1 MSSKAPEGVPLS
13 RVLTIAA
20 AEFEQA
26 VRSRA
31 FLVGLLAVPLLM
43 ALAFGIQAL
52 TARRDTSERRFGVV
66 DRTGVLGPALV
77 EAAREHNAREISP
90 TGRRTGPSFLP
101 ELVPPGGQD
110 ADALRLAL
118 SERVRRGELFAFVEI
133 PADVLT
139 AADEAPHLQYHT
151 EYPTYQALPD
161 WLRREA
167 SRAVADRRLSSLG
180 ADPAVARRLLEPIPL
195 DRKGLVVRTATGEV
209 SVAEKVDAVRAFAM
223 PAIAMFMLFGLVMSS
238 APQLLN
244 SVIEEKT
251 SRISEVLLGS
261 VGAFHL
267 MLGKLLGSVA
277 VTMVLAVLYVGGGL
291 LMAAQADYFGVI
303 QWGLLPWFALFL
315 VIAVFLYG
323 AMFIAIGAACSEV
336 KDAQGMMMPA
346 LILAMFPIFLWLQVA
361 QNPDSAMSVGF
372 SLFPFAAP
380 YLMLL
385 RIAIPPGPPAW
396 QVAIA
401 LTGSIAATVAMVWAA
416 GRILRVG
423 LLMQGKTANYR
434 DMWKWIRAK

>member
-1 MSSKAPEGVPLS
+1 MSKVI
-13 RVLTIAA
+13 TIAV
-20 AEFEQA
+20 AELEQA

-31 FLVGLLAVPLLM
+31 FLLGLLAVPLLM

-52 TARRDTSERRFGVV
+52 TARRDTSERTFAIV
-66 DRTGVLGPALV
+66 DRTGVVGPALI
-77 EAAREHNAREISP
+77 EAARAHNAEETSP
-90 TGRRTGPSFLP
+90 TGRRLGPSFLP
-101 ELVPPGGQD
+101 ELVPADGQD
-110 ADALRLAL
+110 ADATRLAL
-118 SERVRRGELFAFVEI
+118 SERVRRTDLFAFVEI
-133 PADVLT
+133 PADVL
-139 AADEAPHLQYHT
+139 APASGAEAPRLQYYT

-161 WLRREA
+161 WLRREV
-167 SRAVADRRLSSLG
+167 SRAVADRRLAKLG
-180 ADPAVARRLLEPIPL
+180 ADPAETRRLLEPVPM
-195 DRKGLVVRTATGEV
+195 DRKGLVARTADGKV

-261 VGAFHL
+261 VSAFHL

-277 VTMVLAVLYVGGGL
+277 VTMVLAVIYVGGGL
-291 LMAAQADYFGVI
+291 LLAAQADYFGLI
-303 QWGLLPWFALFL
+303 RWSLLPWFALFL

-396 QVAIA
+396 QVALA
-401 LTGSIAATVAMVWAA
+401 VAGSVAATAAMVYAA

-434 DMWKWIRAK
+434 DMLRWITAK

>member
-1 MSSKAPEGVPLS
+1 MS
-13 RVLTIAA
+13 RVVTIAV

-31 FLVGLLAVPLLM
+31 FLIGLLALPLLM
-43 ALAFGIQAL
+43 GLAFGIQVL
-52 TARRDTSERRFGVV
+52 TARRDTSERRFAIV
-66 DRTGVLGPALV
+66 DRTAMLGPGLV
-77 EAAREHNAREISP
+77 EAARAHNAEETSS
-90 TGRRTGPSFLP
+90 TGRRTGPWFLP
-101 ELVPPGGQD
+101 ELVVADGAA
-110 ADALRLAL
+110 ADATRLAL
-118 SERVRRGELFAFVEI
+118 SDRVRRGDIFAFVEI
-133 PADVLT
+133 PADVLDAT
-139 AADEAPHLQYHT
+139 GEVDARLQYYT

-161 WLRREA
+161 WLRREV
-167 SRAVADRRLSSLG
+167 SRAVADRRLATLG
-180 ADPAVARRLLEPIPL
+180 ADPAQTRRLLESVPM
-195 DRKGLVVRTATGEV
+195 DRKGLVVRTGDGAV
-209 SVAEKVDAVRAFAM
+209 SEAEKVDVVRAVAM
-223 PAIAMFMLFGLVMSS
+223 PAITMFLLFALVMSS

-261 VGAFHL
+261 VSAQRL

-277 VTMVLAVLYVGGGL
+277 VTMVLGIIYIGGGL
-291 LMAAQADYFGVI
+291 LLAAQADYFGMI
-303 QWGLLPWFALFL
+303 QWSLIPWFALFL

-346 LILAMFPIFLWLQVA
+346 MILAMFPIFLWLQVV
-361 QNPDSAMSVGF
+361 QNPDSPMSVGF

-396 QVAIA
+396 QIA
-401 LTGSIAATVAMVWAA
+401 LAVLGSVAATMAMVYAA

-434 DMWKWIRAK
+434 EMVRWIMAK

>member
-1 MSSKAPEGVPLS
+1 MS
-13 RVLTIAA
+13 RVITIAV

-31 FLVGLLAVPLLM
+31 FLIGLLALPLLM
-43 ALAFGIQAL
+43 GLAIGIQAL
-52 TARRDTSERRFGVV
+52 TARRDTSERAFAIV
-66 DRTGVLGPALV
+66 DRTGVLAAQLV
-77 EAAREHNAREISP
+77 EAARVHNLAETSAS
-90 TGRRTGPSFLP
+90 GRRTGPSFLP
-101 ELVPPGGQD
+101 EVVATDGQSIE
-110 ADALRLAL
+110 ATRLSL
-118 SERVRRGELFAFVEI
+118 SDRVRRGDLFAFVEI
-133 PADVLT
+133 PAEVLT
-139 AADEAPHLQYHT
+139 ATAAAAPRLQYYT

-161 WLRREA
+161 WVRREV
-167 SRAVADRRLSSLG
+167 SRAVADRRLSKLG
-180 ADPAVARRLLEPIPL
+180 ADPAEARRLLEPVPM
-195 DRKGLVVRTATGEV
+195 DRKGLVVRTADGKV
-209 SVAEKVDAVRAFAM
+209 SEAEKVDAVRAFAM
-223 PAIAMFMLFGLVMSS
+223 PAITMFMLFALVMSS

-261 VGAFHL
+261 VSAFHL

-277 VTMVLAVLYVGGGL
+277 VTLVLAIIYVGGGL
-291 LMAAQADYFGVI
+291 LLAAQADYFGLI
-303 QWGLLPWFALFL
+303 RWSLLPWFALFL

-346 LILAMFPIFLWLQVA
+346 LVLAMFPIFLWLQVA
-361 QNPDSAMSVGF
+361 QNPDSALSVGF

-396 QVAIA
+396 QVVVSVLGTVA
-401 LTGSIAATVAMVWAA
+401 TTVAMVWAA

-434 DMWKWIRAK
+434 DMLRWVTAK

>member
-1 MSSKAPEGVPLS
+1 MPK
-13 RVLTIAA
+13 VLIIAM

-31 FLVGLLAVPLLM
+31 FILGLLAVPLLM
-43 ALAFGIQAL
+43 ALAFGIQSL
-52 TARRDTSERRFGVV
+52 TARRDSSERRFAIV
-66 DRTGVLGPALV
+66 DHTGVLAEGV
-77 EAAREHNAREISP
+77 AAQARAHNAEQVSS
-90 TGRRTGPSFLP
+90 TGRRTGPIFLP
-101 ELVPPGGQD
+101 EIVAVDGSTETT
-110 ADALRLAL
+110 RLAL
-118 SERVRRGELFAFVEI
+118 SDRIRRNELFAFVEI
-133 PADVLT
+133 PADVLSAT
-139 AADEAPHLQYHT
+139 GEQEPRLGYYT

-161 WLRREA
+161 WLRREV

-180 ADPAVARRLLEPIPL
+180 ADPATTRRVLEPLPM
-195 DRKGLVVRTATGEV
+195 DRKGLVARQDDGRVTE
-209 SVAEKVDAVRAFAM
+209 AEKMDVVRAFAV

-261 VGAFHL
+261 VNAFDL

-277 VTMVLAVLYVGGGL
+277 VTLLLAVVYVGGGL
-291 LMAAQADYFGVI
+291 LISAQADYMGVI
-303 QWGLLPWFALFL
+303 PWGLLPWFALFL
-315 VIAVFLYG
+315 VIAVFLFG
-323 AMFIAIGAACSEV
+323 AMFIAIGAACAEV

-346 LILAMFPIFLWLQVA
+346 MILAMIPIFLWLQVA
-361 QNPDSAMSVGF
+361 QNPDSALSVGV

-396 QVAIA
+396 QVIVAVA
-401 LTGSIAATVAMVWAA
+401 GSVAVTVGMVWAA

-434 DMWKWIRAK
+434 DMLRWIGAK

>member
-1 MSSKAPEGVPLS
+1 MS
-13 RVLTIAA
+13 RVITIAV

-31 FLVGLLAVPLLM
+31 FLLGLLAVPLLM

-52 TARRDTSERRFGVV
+52 TARRDTSERHFAIV
-66 DRTGVLGPALV
+66 DRTGALAPQIV
-77 EAAREHNAREISP
+77 EAARQHDADQTSAS
-90 TGRRTGPSFLP
+90 GRRTGPSFLP
-101 ELVPPGGQD
+101 EIVPDAGQM
-110 ADALRLAL
+110 AEATRLAL
-118 SERVRRGELFAFVEI
+118 SDRVRRGELFAFVEI
-133 PADVLT
+133 PPEVLT
-139 AADEAPHLQYHT
+139 ASGGDEPRLQYYT

-161 WLRREA
+161 WLRREV
-167 SRAVADRRLSSLG
+167 SRAVADRRLSRLG
-180 ADPAVARRLLEPIPL
+180 ADPAEARRLLEPVPM
-195 DRKGLVVRTATGEV
+195 DRKGLVVRTAEGTV
-209 SVAEKVDAVRAFAM
+209 SQAEKVDVVGAFAM

-261 VGAFHL
+261 VSAFHL
-267 MLGKLLGSVA
+267 MLGKLLGSAA
-277 VTMVLAVLYVGGGL
+277 VTMVLGIIYIGGSL
-291 LMAAQADYFGVI
+291 LAAAQADYFGLI
-303 QWGLLPWFALFL
+303 QWSLIPWFALFL

-396 QVAIA
+396 QVALSI
-401 LTGSIAATVAMVWAA
+401 TGAVGMTLVMVYAA

-423 LLMQGKTANYR
+423 LLLQGKTANYR
-434 DMWKWIRAK
+434 DMLRWITAK

>member
-1 MSSKAPEGVPLS
+1 V
-13 RVLTIAA
+13 
-20 AEFEQA
+20 
-26 VRSRA
+26 
-31 FLVGLLAVPLLM
+31 
-43 ALAFGIQAL
+43 
-52 TARRDTSERRFGVV
+52 
-66 DRTGVLGPALV
+66 
-77 EAAREHNAREISP
+77 HNAEETSP
-90 TGRRTGPSFLP
+90 TGRRFGPAFLP
-101 ELVPPGGQD
+101 ELVAADGQE
-110 ADALRLAL
+110 ADATRLTL
-118 SERVRRGELFAFVEI
+118 SERVRRTDLFAFVEI
-133 PADVLT
+133 PADVLAPVT
-139 AADEAPHLQYHT
+139 GAEAPRLQYYT

-161 WLRREA
+161 WLRREV
-167 SRAVADRRLSSLG
+167 SRAVADRRLAKLG
-180 ADPAVARRLLEPIPL
+180 ADPAETRRLLEPVPM
-195 DRKGLVVRTATGEV
+195 DRKGLVARTADGKV
-209 SVAEKVDAVRAFAM
+209 SEAEKVDAVRAFAM

-261 VGAFHL
+261 VSAFHL

-277 VTMVLAVLYVGGGL
+277 VTMLLAVIYVGGGL
-291 LMAAQADYFGVI
+291 LLAAQADYFGMI
-303 QWGLLPWFALFL
+303 RWSLLPWFALFL

-396 QVAIA
+396 QVVLSVA
-401 LTGSIAATVAMVWAA
+401 GSVAATAAMVYAA

-434 DMWKWIRAK
+434 DMLRWITAR

>member
-1 MSSKAPEGVPLS
+1 MSK
-13 RVLTIAA
+13 VLIIAV
-20 AEFEQA
+20 AEYEQA

-31 FLVGLLAVPLLM
+31 FLIGLLAVPLLM

-52 TARRDTSERRFGVV
+52 TARRDTSERHFAIV
-66 DRTGVLGPALV
+66 DRTGVVADAIVRGAALRN
-77 EAAREHNAREISP
+77 AEHVSP
-90 TGRRTGPSFLP
+90 TGRRTGPQFLP
-101 ELVPPGGQD
+101 EVVAAD
-110 ADALRLAL
+110 ADADATRLAL
-118 SERVRRGELFAFVEI
+118 SDRVRKGELFAFVEI

-139 AADEAPHLQYHT
+139 ADTGEPTLQYHT

-161 WLRREA
+161 WLRREV
-167 SRAVADRRLSSLG
+167 SRAVADRRLAMLG
-180 ADPAVARRLLEPIPL
+180 ADPEVARRLLEPLPM
-195 DRKGLVVRTATGEV
+195 DRKGLVVRGADGRISE
-209 SVAEKVDAVRAFAM
+209 AEKVDAVRAFAM

-261 VGAFHL
+261 VTAFEL
-267 MLGKLLGSVA
+267 MLGKLLGSVG
-277 VTMVLAVLYVGGGL
+277 VTLTLAVLYVGGGL
-291 LMAAQADYFGVI
+291 LLAAQADYMGFI

-315 VIAVFLYG
+315 LLAVVLYG

-346 LILAMFPIFLWLQVA
+346 MVLAMFPIFLWLQVA
-361 QNPDSAMSVGF
+361 QNPDSTMSVSA
-372 SLFPFAAP
+372 SLFPFATP
-380 YLMLL
+380 YLMLM

-396 QVAIA
+396 QVIVA
-401 LTGSIAATVAMVWAA
+401 LAGTIVTTVVMVWAA
-416 GRILRVG
+416 GRIMRVG

-434 DMWKWIRAK
+434 DMARWIMAK

>member
-1 MSSKAPEGVPLS
+1 MS
-13 RVLTIAA
+13 RVLIIAA

-31 FLVGLLAVPLLM
+31 FLIGLLAVPFLM

-52 TARRDTSERRFGVV
+52 TARRDTSDRHFAIV
-66 DRTGVLGPALV
+66 DRTGVLGPPIV
-77 EAAREHNAREISP
+77 EAARLHNAEQTSP
-90 TGRRTGPSFLP
+90 SGRRTGPWFLP
-101 ELVPPGGQD
+101 EIASTGNG
-110 ADALRLAL
+110 ADDGIRLRL
-118 SERVRRGELFAFVEI
+118 SDRVRRDELFAFVEI
-133 PADVLT
+133 PPEVLT
-139 AADEAPHLQYHT
+139 ATGTDAPRLQYYT
-151 EYPTYQALPD
+151 QYPTYQALPD
-161 WLRREA
+161 WLRREV
-167 SRAVADRRLSSLG
+167 SRAVADRRLSALG
-180 ADPAVARRLLEPIPL
+180 ADPTETRRLLEPVPM
-195 DRKGLVVRTATGEV
+195 DRKGLVVRTADGKV
-209 SVAEKVDAVRAFAM
+209 STAEKVDTLRAFAV
-223 PAIAMFMLFGLVMSS
+223 PAISMFMLFALVMSS

-261 VGAFHL
+261 VSAFHL

-277 VTMVLAVLYVGGGL
+277 VTLVLAVIYIGGGL
-291 LMAAQADYFGVI
+291 LLAAQADYFGLI
-303 QWGLLPWFALFL
+303 PWSLIPWFGLFL
-315 VIAVFLYG
+315 LIAVFLYG

-346 LILAMFPIFLWLQVA
+346 MILGMFPIFLWLQVA

-372 SLFPFAAP
+372 SLFPFASP

-396 QVAIA
+396 QVALA
-401 LTGSIAATVAMVWAA
+401 LVGSIATTVAMVYAA

-434 DMWKWIRAK
+434 EMARWIMAK

>member
-1 MSSKAPEGVPLS
+1 MS
-13 RVLTIAA
+13 RVITIAV

-31 FLVGLLAVPLLM
+31 FLLGLLAVPLLM

-52 TARRDTSERRFGVV
+52 TARRDTSERHFAIV
-66 DRTGVLGPALV
+66 DRTGAIAPQIV
-77 EAAREHNAREISP
+77 EAARQHNAEQTST
-90 TGRRTGPSFLP
+90 TGRKTGPSFLP
-101 ELVPPGGQD
+101 EIVSGGGQAPD
-110 ADALRLAL
+110 ATRLAL
-118 SERVRRGELFAFVEI
+118 SERVRSGELFAFVEI
-133 PADVLT
+133 PAEVLT
-139 AADEAPHLQYHT
+139 ATGADAPRLGYYT
-151 EYPTYQALPD
+151 EYPTYQALPE
-161 WLRREA
+161 WVRQEV
-167 SRAVADRRLSSLG
+167 SRAVADRRLSKLG
-180 ADPAVARRLLEPIPL
+180 ADPTEARRLLEPVPM
-195 DRKGLVVRTATGEV
+195 DRRSLVVRTTDGKV
-209 SVAEKVDAVRAFAM
+209 SEAEKVDAVRAFAM
-223 PAIAMFMLFGLVMSS
+223 PAITMFMLFGLVMSS

-261 VGAFHL
+261 VSAFHL
-267 MLGKLLGSVA
+267 MLGKLLGSVG
-277 VTMVLAVLYVGGGL
+277 VTLVLGLIYIGGGL
-291 LMAAQADYFGVI
+291 LAAAQADYFGLI
-303 QWGLLPWFALFL
+303 QWSLIPWFALFL

-372 SLFPFAAP
+372 SLFPFATP

-396 QVAIA
+396 QVVLSLVGAV
-401 LTGSIAATVAMVWAA
+401 ATTLAMVYAA
-416 GRILRVG
+416 GRVLRVG

-434 DMWKWIRAK
+434 DMLRWITAK

>member
-1 MSSKAPEGVPLS
+1 MSKVI
-13 RVLTIAA
+13 TIAV
-20 AEFEQA
+20 AELEQA

-31 FLVGLLAVPLLM
+31 FLLGLLAVPLLM
-43 ALAFGIQAL
+43 GLAFGIQAL
-52 TARRDTSERRFGVV
+52 TARRDTSERKFAIV
-66 DRTGVLGPALV
+66 DRTGIVGPALA
-77 EAAREHNAREISP
+77 EAARVHNGEQASP
-90 TGRRTGPSFLP
+90 TGRRLGPTFLP
-101 ELVPPGGQD
+101 ELFDAPGDDGD
-110 ADALRLAL
+110 ATRLAL
-118 SERVRRGELFAFVEI
+118 SERVRRSDLFAFVEI
-133 PADVLT
+133 PAEVL
-139 AADEAPHLQYHT
+139 APARGGESPRLQYYT

-161 WLRREA
+161 WLRREV
-167 SRAVADRRLSSLG
+167 SRAVADRRLSRLG
-180 ADPAVARRLLEPIPL
+180 ADPVETRRLLEPIPM
-195 DRKGLVVRTATGEV
+195 DRKGLVVRTADGKV
-209 SVAEKVDAVRAFAM
+209 SAAEKVDAVRAFAM

-261 VGAFHL
+261 VSAFHL

-277 VTMVLAVLYVGGGL
+277 VTMVLAVIYVGGGL
-291 LMAAQADYFGVI
+291 LLAAQADYFGFIRWSLV
-303 QWGLLPWFALFL
+303 PWFALFL

-346 LILAMFPIFLWLQVA
+346 VILAMFPIFLWLQVA
-361 QNPDSAMSVGF
+361 QNPDSMMSVGF

-385 RIAIPPGPPAW
+385 RIAIPPGPPVW
-396 QVAIA
+396 QVAVAVI
-401 LTGSIAATVAMVWAA
+401 GSVATTIVIVYAA

-423 LLMQGKTANYR
+423 LLMQGKSANYR
-434 DMWKWIRAK
+434 DMMRWIMAK

>member
-1 MSSKAPEGVPLS
+1 MS
-13 RVLTIAA
+13 RVITIAV

-31 FLVGLLAVPLLM
+31 FLLGLLAVPLLM

-52 TARRDTSERRFGVV
+52 TARRDTSERHFAIV
-66 DRTGVLGPALV
+66 DRTGAIAPQIV
-77 EAAREHNAREISP
+77 EAARQHNAEQTST
-90 TGRRTGPSFLP
+90 TGRKTGPSFLP
-101 ELVPPGGQD
+101 EIVSGEGQ
-110 ADALRLAL
+110 AAEATRLAL
-118 SERVRRGELFAFVEI
+118 SERVRGGELFAFVEI
-133 PADVLT
+133 PAEVLT
-139 AADEAPHLQYHT
+139 ATGADAPRLGYYT
-151 EYPTYQALPD
+151 EYPTYQALPE
-161 WLRREA
+161 WVRQEV
-167 SRAVADRRLSSLG
+167 SRAVADRRLSKLG
-180 ADPAVARRLLEPIPL
+180 ADPTEARRLLEPVPM
-195 DRKGLVVRTATGEV
+195 DRRSLVVRTTDGKV
-209 SVAEKVDAVRAFAM
+209 SEAEKVDAVRAFAM
-223 PAIAMFMLFGLVMSS
+223 PAITMFMLFGLVMSS

-261 VGAFHL
+261 VSAFHL
-267 MLGKLLGSVA
+267 MLGKLLGSVG
-277 VTMVLAVLYVGGGL
+277 VTLLLGLIYIGGGL
-291 LMAAQADYFGVI
+291 LAAAQADYFGLI
-303 QWGLLPWFALFL
+303 QWSLIPWFALFL

-372 SLFPFAAP
+372 SLFPFATP

-396 QVAIA
+396 QVALSLVGA
-401 LTGSIAATVAMVWAA
+401 VATTLAMVYAA
-416 GRILRVG
+416 GRVLRVG

-434 DMWKWIRAK
+434 DMLRWITAK